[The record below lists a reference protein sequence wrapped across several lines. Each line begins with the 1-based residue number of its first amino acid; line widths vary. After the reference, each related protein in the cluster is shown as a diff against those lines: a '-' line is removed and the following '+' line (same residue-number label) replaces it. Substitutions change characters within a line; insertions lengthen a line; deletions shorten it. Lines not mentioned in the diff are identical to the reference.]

1 MNKKDLARCDVSFLK
16 KSFTPN
22 TGSDKTIVRKK
33 KNQVQHTELEGKKKE
48 KRSPSEPNH
57 WATDLGGLCDLSQAN
72 LRVPICTRNVVI
84 DNVIKLWKMC
94 YDKNKRPYLYS
105 FFKYIIESFLH
116 KMTFQLRSVLL
127 QVFPYWMQANKDRL
141 K

>member
-1 MNKKDLARCDVSFLK
+1 MSFLK

-22 TGSDKTIVRKK
+22 TGSDKTIVREK
-33 KNQVQHTELEGKKKE
+33 KNQVQHKELIGKKE

-57 WATDLGGLCDLSQAN
+57 QATGLGGLSDLSQAN
-72 LRVPICTRNVVI
+72 LSVPICTRNVVI

-105 FFKYIIESFLH
+105 FFKSIIESFLH

-127 QVFPYWMQANKDRL
+127 QVLTYWMQANKDRL